1 MWKMA
6 STNQRIKEGN
16 ATESETAEV
25 NKYRTVSEDGNK
37 STYWLVYYFN
47 IDTRITVNHNK
58 FLYRRY
64 MFWLCGTSSYI
75 KMHFYLRFYNDLF

>member
-6 STNQRIKEGN
+6 CTNQRIKEGN
-16 ATESETAEV
+16 ATESETAEA

-37 STYWLVYYFN
+37 STYWFVYYFN
-47 IDTRITVNHNK
+47 TDIHITVNHNK

-64 MFWLCGTSSYI
+64 MLRSCGTSSDI
-75 KMHFYLRFYNDLF
+75 KMHFYLSFYNDLF